1 MKLKKWGVVAASLML
16 VGTLGLF
23 GCSSES
29 APETTTTNTPAETTT
44 ETTSTNDQAATE
56 AEDAAAPEGDL
67 GLVEPGKLT
76 IAASLDFP
84 PFENLNGTEAEGFEV
99 EFLNAIAEHMG
110 LEANWVNSKFDTIV
124 PQIQTGG
131 KSDLGASGITITD
144 ERLEQ
149 VDFTDPIVD
158 VNQSITVLKDSGITS
173 VDDLA
178 GKKIGA
184 QSGTTGYD
192 WAAENVP
199 DAEMVAFDEMTAVFA
214 ALEAG
219 QIDAVAV
226 DLPVANHYVK
236 GYDDQEVIEEIPTG
250 EQYGIA
256 VSKENPALLAAV
268 NKAIAELRDNGTYDQ
283 IADEWIR

>member
-29 APETTTTNTPAETTT
+29 APETTTTDTPAETTA
-44 ETTSTNDQAATE
+44 ETTSNDQSATE
-56 AEDAAAPEGDL
+56 ADDTTAADNELA
-67 GLVEPGKLT
+67 LVEPGQLT

-99 EFLNAIAEHMG
+99 ELVNAIAEQMG
-110 LEANWVNSKFDTIV
+110 LEANWVNSKFD
-124 PQIQTGG
+124 
-131 KSDLGASGITITD
+131 TITD

-173 VDDLA
+173 TDELA

-184 QSGTTGYD
+184 QSGTTGYE
-192 WAAENVP
+192 WASENIP
-199 DAEMVAFDEMTAVFA
+199 DAEVVAFDEMTAVFA

-219 QIDAVAV
+219 QIDAIAV
-226 DLPVANHYVK
+226 DLPVANYYVK
-236 GYDDQEVIEEIPTG
+236 NAYTDCEVIEEIPTG

-268 NKAIAELRDNGTYDQ
+268 NEAIAELRDNGTYDQ
-283 IADEWIR
+283 IADVWIR

>member
-1 MKLKKWGVVAASLML
+1 MKMKKWGVVAASLML

-29 APETTTTNTPAETTT
+29 APETTTNAPAETTA
-44 ETTSTNDQAATE
+44 ETTASTNDQAATE
-56 AEDAAAPEGDL
+56 AEDTAATEGEVV
-67 GLVEPGKLT
+67 LVEPGTLT

-99 EFLNAIAEHMG
+99 DLVNAIAEQMG

-131 KSDLGASGITITD
+131 KSDLGVSGITITD

-149 VDFTDPIVD
+149 VDFTEPIVD

-199 DAEMVAFDEMTAVFA
+199 DAEVVAFDEMTAVFA

-226 DLPVANHYVK
+226 DLPVANYYVK

-268 NKAIAELRDNGTYDQ
+268 NDAIAELRANGTYDQ
-283 IADEWIR
+283 IADQWIR

>member
-250 EQYGIA
+250 EQYGVA

>member
-29 APETTTTNTPAETTT
+29 APETTTTDTTAETTA
-44 ETTSTNDQAATE
+44 ETTSNDQAATE
-56 AEDAAAPEGDL
+56 AEDTAAADNEL
-67 GLVEPGKLT
+67 ALVEPGQLT

-99 EFLNAIAEHMG
+99 ELVNAIAEQMG

-131 KSDLGASGITITD
+131 KSDLGVSGITITD

-173 VDDLA
+173 TDELA

-184 QSGTTGYD
+184 QSGTTGYE
-192 WAAENVP
+192 WASENIP
-199 DAEMVAFDEMTAVFA
+199 DAEVVAFDEMTAVFA

-219 QIDAVAV
+219 QIDAIAV
-226 DLPVANHYVK
+226 DLPVANYYVK
-236 GYDDQEVIEEIPTG
+236 NAYTDCEVIEEIPTG

-268 NKAIAELRDNGTYDQ
+268 NEAIAELRDNGTYDQ
-283 IADEWIR
+283 IADVWIR